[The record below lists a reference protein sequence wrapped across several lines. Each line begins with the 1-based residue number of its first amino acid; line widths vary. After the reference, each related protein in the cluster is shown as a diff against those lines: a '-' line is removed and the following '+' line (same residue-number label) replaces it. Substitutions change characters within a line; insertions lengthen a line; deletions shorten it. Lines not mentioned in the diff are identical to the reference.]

1 MALRKNLEL
10 LLGRIVYGDGYA
22 DLGKQVSFTDDYIFY
37 SVMEDPD
44 NCREF
49 LERVLNIK
57 VAELKYVTGQKSIR
71 NRKLA
76 RGIRLDVYVR
86 DMDGN
91 SYDIEMQTTTEKNIA
106 KRIRYYHSEMD
117 GYQIRKGESYDKL
130 KKNIVIFVCTYD
142 PFDDNKSVYTFKKTC
157 VENTNLALEDETISI
172 ILNSEGSREGITNE
186 LSNVLDYIKTGE
198 SKDDYTMRLLEKV
211 RQLNDDWDWR
221 DRQMTLRM
229 KLKEQYEAGRDF
241 AKTEANITAV
251 VKMLKLGIPEDTVQ
265 TEYPNEFEEGKKRYR
280 EQNK

>member
-10 LLGRIVYGDGYA
+10 LLGRIVYGDSYA
-22 DLGKQVSFTDDYIFY
+22 DLGKQTSFTDDYIFY

-251 VKMLKLGIPEDTVQ
+251 VNMLELGVEESKIKDK
-265 TEYPNEFEEGKKRYR
+265 YPTEFEEGKKRYQ